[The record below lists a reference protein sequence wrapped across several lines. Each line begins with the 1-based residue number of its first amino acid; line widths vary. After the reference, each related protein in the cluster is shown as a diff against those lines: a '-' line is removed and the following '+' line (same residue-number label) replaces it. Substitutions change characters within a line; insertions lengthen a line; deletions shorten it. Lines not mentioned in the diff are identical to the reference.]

1 MQDKK
6 ENDTLLNNKNRNSKI
21 RALQSRFYVTL
32 TKPEGEMLDKIISDN
47 GCANLSQ
54 LCKKIVKGEV
64 S

>member
-1 MQDKK
+1 MQEQKTKK
-6 ENDTLLNNKNRNSKI
+6 GDTRKYKWTSC
-21 RALQSRFYVTL
+21 VTL

-64 S
+64 ALY

>member
-6 ENDTLLNNKNRNSKI
+6 SKAEIIKKRNEC
-21 RALQSRFYVTL
+21 SRRYNVVL

-64 S
+64 SLY

>member
-6 ENDTLLNNKNRNSKI
+6 AKNAKLRSYQYKKM
-21 RALQSRFYVTL
+21 VTL

-64 S
+64 SLY